1 MFRNLARRGV
11 CKRMFCTGKTLATQ
25 VQEFVTHAGAYKDMI
40 KIGGGLVSVGVG
52 VAYFVFEIRN
62 VRRDIDK
69 MESTLD
75 AKMDKMESTLDA
87 KMDKMEAN
95 MDKMEAKMESMME
108 ASMQEINNNMREIR
122 QYIFGSRMMPHNPSA
137 EFATPST
144 KKSE

>member
-75 AKMDKMESTLDA
+75 AKMDKME
-87 KMDKMEAN
+87 AN

>member
-11 CKRMFCTGKTLATQ
+11 CKRMFCTGMTLATQ

-69 MESTLD
+69 MESTLE
-75 AKMDKMESTLDA
+75 AKMDKMES
-87 KMDKMEAN
+87 MMEAN
-95 MDKMEAKMESMME
+95 
-108 ASMQEINNNMREIR
+108 MQEINNNMREIR

-144 KKSE
+144 KNSE

>member
-1 MFRNLARRGV
+1 MFRNLARCGV
-11 CKRMFCTGKTLATQ
+11 CKRMFCTGKTPATQ

-75 AKMDKMESTLDA
+75 AKMDKVEA

-122 QYIFGSRMMPHNPSA
+122 QYIFGSRLMPHNSSA

>member
-1 MFRNLARRGV
+1 MLRNLARRGV

-25 VQEFVTHAGAYKDMI
+25 VQEFVTHAGACKDMI

-75 AKMDKMESTLDA
+75 AKMDKVEAKMDMMESTL
-87 KMDKMEAN
+87 EAN
-95 MDKMEAKMESMME
+95 MDKMEAKME

-144 KKSE
+144 KNSE

>member
-1 MFRNLARRGV
+1 MLRNLARRGV
-11 CKRMFCTGKTLATQ
+11 CKRMFCTGMTLATQ

-40 KIGGGLVSVGVG
+40 KIGSGLVSVGVG

-69 MESTLD
+69 MESTLE
-75 AKMDKMESTLDA
+75 AKMDKMES
-87 KMDKMEAN
+87 MMEAN
-95 MDKMEAKMESMME
+95 
-108 ASMQEINNNMREIR
+108 MQEINNNMREIR